1 MLKVWK
7 RKFSSIYTIHVLCRS
22 QKYNFYILY
31 SQCWMLDVSMDVS
44 VIKRRKCGV
53 VVLYFCWKGDLSDSC
68 TRLPLRP
75 RLWLRPP
82 GPWRMWEKLQT
93 NYIEPG
99 CGCCWPPI
107 LGRTIGGVIP
117 YQPYLQSA
125 AAAGAAEFIYM
136 WAGYGYKMCLV
147 YTLMIIASP
156 SAECGSYY
164 LHALKVH

>member
-44 VIKRRKCGV
+44 VLKRRKCGV

-99 CGCCWPPI
+99 CCCCRPLRPPI
-107 LGRTIGGVIP
+107 LGQLEVLSLISLICS
-117 YQPYLQSA
+117 LQQQR
-125 AAAGAAEFIYM
+125 GR
-136 WAGYGYKMCLV
+136 
-147 YTLMIIASP
+147 P
-156 SAECGSYY
+156 SSFTCELDMDIKC
-164 LHALKVH
+164 V